1 MEFPWQ
7 HERRFNAYSNY
18 LKKTFGG
25 RIQKVSIDAGFTCP
39 NRDGS
44 KGNGGCT
51 FCSNESFTPSYC
63 TESDS
68 IREQIQKG
76 IEFHKKRY
84 RKATNFLAYFQAFSN
99 TYKPLEE
106 LKNIYSEALA
116 HPEIMGLV
124 IGTRPDCVD
133 EAKLDYLAELAE
145 KHYIT
150 VEYGIESV
158 YDKTLRRINRGHS
171 FSDSEKAIRATAE
184 RGIRT
189 GGHLIFGLP
198 GESQSNMLASAKV
211 ISELPLHS
219 IKFHQLQIIK
229 GTRMGTNYEKNPS
242 DYELFDLPDYLIF
255 IKNYLEQLP
264 PSLVIERIAGESS
277 PELNLGKSW
286 GMRYHQALTLFERLL
301 EKENTWQGRLYQKTS
316 VFSSENNF
324 STFHK

>member
-18 LKKTFGG
+18 LKRVFGG

-51 FCSNESFTPSYC
+51 FCFNDSFTPSYC
-63 TESDS
+63 SESDGIS
-68 IREQIQKG
+68 DQIEKG

-84 RKATNFLAYFQAFSN
+84 RKSTNFLAYFQAFSN

-106 LKNIYSEALA
+106 LKEIYSEALA
-116 HPEIMGLV
+116 QPEIMGLV
-124 IGTRPDCVD
+124 IGTRPDCID
-133 EAKLDYLAELAE
+133 NEKLDYLAKLAE

-158 YDKTLRRINRGHS
+158 YDKTLRRINRGHT
-171 FSDSEKAIRATAE
+171 FAESEKAIRATSQ

-198 GESQSNMLASAKV
+198 GESQKDMLESAKI

-229 GTRMGTNYEKNPS
+229 GTRMGANYKRNTS
-242 DYELFDLPDYLIF
+242 DFELFDLPDYLDF
-255 IKNYLEQLP
+255 IKSYLEQLP

-277 PELNLGKSW
+277 PELNLGRNW
-286 GMRYHQALTLFERLL
+286 GMRYHQVLTLFERLL
-301 EKENTWQGRLYQKTS
+301 EKENTWQGRLHKEVKHPS
-316 VFSSENNF
+316 GNNF